1 MAQEAKVF
9 EHTAKAFQTQ
19 VVEFSEKKIALSQ
32 EKVELEAQTLV
43 LTEQL
48 TAKEMTQNNAIENE
62 DYEVAESLNEAIANL
77 QTQQS
82 RNASQL
88 RNVGESIDR
97 LRYLPP
103 FLCVIFFP
111 NDFEMSGSVFDC
123 VFINLVFLSL
133 SFLPLSLSR
142 GIVQR
147 RSTAVVSN
155 TRERSAW
162 YHVKRENHQNQC
174 GKDLERQYFEFKRP
188 CGKGKKTFGNHFTKI
203 RIRP

>member
-9 EHTAKAFQTQ
+9 EQTAKAFQTQ
-19 VVEFSEKKIALSQ
+19 VIEFSEKKIALGQ

-103 FLCVIFFP
+103 FLWVFFFLSRNGFGSFFDCV
-111 NDFEMSGSVFDC
+111 DC
-123 VFINLVFLSL
+123 VFINLLSFSLSL
-133 SFLPLSLSR
+133 FLTR
-142 GIVQR
+142 GIC
-147 RSTAVVSN
+147 SETKHCS
-155 TRERSAW
+155 
-162 YHVKRENHQNQC
+162 C
-174 GKDLERQYFEFKRP
+174 FKH
-188 CGKGKKTFGNHFTKI
+188 T
-203 RIRP
+203 

>member
-103 FLCVIFFP
+103 FLCVILFP

-133 SFLPLSLSR
+133 SFVPLSLSR
-142 GIVQR
+142 GIV
-147 RSTAVVSN
+147 
-155 TRERSAW
+155 
-162 YHVKRENHQNQC
+162 
-174 GKDLERQYFEFKRP
+174 
-188 CGKGKKTFGNHFTKI
+188 
-203 RIRP
+203 

>member
-9 EHTAKAFQTQ
+9 EQTAKAFQTQ
-19 VVEFSEKKIALSQ
+19 VIEFSEKKIALGQ

-103 FLCVIFFP
+103 FLWVLVSFR
-111 NDFEMSGSVFDC
+111 NDFGSFFDCVDC
-123 VFINLVFLSL
+123 VFINLLSFSLSL
-133 SFLPLSLSR
+133 FLIR
-142 GIVQR
+142 GIC
-147 RSTAVVSN
+147 SETKHCS
-155 TRERSAW
+155 
-162 YHVKRENHQNQC
+162 C
-174 GKDLERQYFEFKRP
+174 FKH
-188 CGKGKKTFGNHFTKI
+188 T
-203 RIRP
+203 

>member
-9 EHTAKAFQTQ
+9 EQTAKAFQTQ
-19 VVEFSEKKIALSQ
+19 VIGFSEKKIALGQ

-103 FLCVIFFP
+103 FLWVPFF
-111 NDFEMSGSVFDC
+111 FS
-123 VFINLVFLSL
+123 
-133 SFLPLSLSR
+133 
-142 GIVQR
+142 
-147 RSTAVVSN
+147 
-155 TRERSAW
+155 
-162 YHVKRENHQNQC
+162 K
-174 GKDLERQYFEFKRP
+174 
-188 CGKGKKTFGNHFTKI
+188 
-203 RIRP
+203 

>member
-9 EHTAKAFQTQ
+9 EQTAKAFQTQ
-19 VVEFSEKKIALSQ
+19 VIEFSEKKIALGQ

-103 FLCVIFFP
+103 FLWVFF
-111 NDFEMSGSVFDC
+111 
-123 VFINLVFLSL
+123 FLSRNILVPFLIAFLLISSLSLFL
-133 SFLPLSLSR
+133 SFSLVAF
-142 GIVQR
+142 VQR

-188 CGKGKKTFGNHFTKI
+188 CGKGKKTFRNHFTKI